1 MTMKAYKGNRAYTLE
16 TRAEAKAYA
25 ERGFDVY
32 EGGKLVIRGAGRV
45 VPAERL
51 DAAEARIAELEAQL
65 EGKPAEPTRAQLVE
79 QAEAMGLAVPSKA
92 TKPEILALI
101 AEARGEAE

>member
-1 MTMKAYKGNRAYTLE
+1 MTMKAYKGNRAYTLG

-45 VPAERL
+45 VPADLL
-51 DAAEARIAELEAQL
+51 DAAEARIAELEAEL
-65 EGKPAEPTRAQLVE
+65 AGGKEPTKADLV
-79 QAEAMGLAVPSKA
+79 AEAEGLGIEVPGKA
-92 TKPEILALI
+92 TKADILALI
-101 AEARGEAE
+101 GAAKAETE